1 MDDGD
6 TVSQG
11 NFIAACQNDQMKR
24 SHIVDLISG
33 QDWVSPFLIKIM
45 KHYLMTVNLA
55 EITNFVCNCM
65 IEAAF
70 LNMTQ

>member
-1 MDDGD
+1 MDDED
-6 TVSQG
+6 TVSPG
-11 NFIAACQNDQMKR
+11 KLIAASQNDQIKR
-24 SHIVDLISG
+24 SHLVDLISR

-55 EITNFVCNCM
+55 EIKNFVCNCM